1 MLARKMRLLEEVEEA
16 WRELLEALDQV
27 PPDRMEEPGVVGT
40 WSVKDLCGHI
50 STWEE
55 EVVENIQRFL
65 EHRRMRQYRDIDAFN
80 ARAVEAKRPLSLDT
94 VMADFYNNH
103 GEMMDFLRGLQ
114 DTVFALRA
122 IQQRIR
128 SDTYQHYREHAQDLL
143 RWLRSIQSSQGPS
156 PSP

>member
-1 MLARKMRLLEEVEEA
+1 MLARKMRILEEIDQA

-27 PPDRMEEPGVVGT
+27 PPERMEEPGVVGS

-50 STWEE
+50 TTWEE

-65 EHRRMRQYRDIDAFN
+65 EHRRMRQYRDVDSFN
-80 ARAVEAKRPLSLDT
+80 ARAVEAKRPQSLDT
-94 VMADFYNNH
+94 IMAAFYQNH

-114 DTVFALRA
+114 DTLFALRA

-128 SDTYQHYREHAQDLL
+128 SDTYQHYREHAQDL
-143 RWLRSIQSSQGPS
+143 RHWLERHAPLAQEP
-156 PSP
+156 